1 MLTGLKIKNFVLVDN
16 VDIEFHE
23 GLTVLSGET
32 GAGKSIIIEAVC
44 LALGKRAN
52 SNLVRAETDKAE
64 ITATFE
70 ITPDSP
76 ACSLLKEFDYEHEE
90 CVIRRVIFHGGKSRA
105 YCNENPVTT
114 GFLKNLSGH
123 LVDVH
128 AQQQSQQVLES
139 QYQRQLL
146 DCYTDSKRNNDA
158 VNNIYGQWKRL
169 KEELSFLESNKGKSH
184 RMELLEYQLKEL
196 DSLSLDS
203 LELATIEDR
212 HKNLTFSENNQ
223 QVYSEIQNILD
234 NEQNGALQALQRA
247 FNALKKVKSQDKD
260 NLNTTLEQAS
270 ELIKEVFR
278 ESERAQETNQVDS
291 QQLRETEARLSELHE
306 LARKHECSIKE
317 LGTIHDALNAER
329 KEIEAESEK
338 TQNIKKQ
345 ILAIESDY
353 KKEAE
358 CLTAKRKSGLAKMAS
373 DITSRLATLG
383 IPEVKFDIQLERR
396 PEIEPIKNGHEN
408 VRFVIATN
416 PGQELADLA
425 SVVSGGELSRT
436 SLAIQEVISSKLK
449 IPTLIFDE
457 VDTGIGG
464 STATVVGQKLRE
476 VSGNCQV
483 LCITHSPQ
491 VASAGDHHYLINKKT
506 KKKNSFVEIRYLS
519 LEAKESEISRMLGA
533 TTPKGTALE
542 HARELIRSFKAA
554 T

>member
-32 GAGKSIIIEAVC
+32 GAGKSIIIEAIC
-44 LALGKRAN
+44 LTLGKRAN
-52 SNLVRAETDKAE
+52 SNLIRAEADKAE
-64 ITATFE
+64 ITTTFE

-76 ACSLLKEFDYEHEE
+76 VCSLLKEFDYEHEQ

-114 GFLKNLSGH
+114 AFLKNLSAH

-128 AQQQSQQVLES
+128 AQQQNQQMLES

-146 DCYTDSKRNNDA
+146 DFYADSKRNNDT
-158 VNNIYGQWKRL
+158 VNNIYGRWKAL

-203 LELATIEDR
+203 LELASIEDR

-223 QVYSEIQNILD
+223 QVYSEIQNVLD

-247 FNALKKVKSQDKD
+247 FNVLKKTKSPDKD

-270 ELIKEVFR
+270 ELIKEVIR

-291 QQLRETEARLSELHE
+291 QQLRETEARLSDLYE
-306 LARKHECSIKE
+306 LARKHDCSIKE
-317 LGTIHDALNAER
+317 LGTVHDTLTAER

-338 TQNIKKQ
+338 TQHIKKQ
-345 ILAIESDY
+345 ILLIESDY

-373 DITSRLATLG
+373 EITNRLATLG
-383 IPEVKFDIQLERR
+383 IPEVKFNILLESRL
-396 PEIEPIKNGHEN
+396 EIEPIKNGHEN

-425 SVVSGGELSRT
+425 SIVSGGELSRT

-491 VASAGDHHYLINKKT
+491 VASAGDHHYLIDKKT
-506 KKKNSFVEIRYLS
+506 KKKNSVVEIRYLTP
-519 LEAKESEISRMLGA
+519 EAKESEISRMLGA

-542 HARELIRSFKAA
+542 HARELIRSFKTA

>member
-1 MLTGLKIKNFVLVDN
+1 MLTSLKIKNFVLVDS

-32 GAGKSIIIEAVC
+32 GAGKSIIIEAIC

-52 SNLVRAETDKAE
+52 SSLIRAEADKAE

-76 ACSLLKEFDYEHEE
+76 VCSLLKEFDNEYEQ
-90 CVIRRVIFHGGKSRA
+90 CILRRVILHGGKSRA

-114 GFLKNLSGH
+114 GFLRNLSAH

-128 AQQQSQQVLES
+128 AQQQSQQVLET

-146 DCYTDSKRNNDA
+146 DFYGDSKRNNDD
-158 VNNIYGQWKRL
+158 VNGIYEQWKAL
-169 KEELSFLESNKGKSH
+169 KEELSFLESGQEKSH

-196 DSLSLDS
+196 NSLSLDS
-203 LELATIEDR
+203 VELESIEER
-212 HKNLTFSENNQ
+212 HKNLTFSDNNQ

-247 FNALKKVKSQDKD
+247 FNALKKVKSQDKE
-260 NLNTTLEQAS
+260 NLNTTLEQVS
-270 ELIKEVFR
+270 ELIKEVIR
-278 ESERAQETNQVDS
+278 ESDRARETNQVDS
-291 QQLRETEARLSELHE
+291 QQLRETEARLSELYE
-306 LARKHECSIKE
+306 LARKHDCSIKE
-317 LGTIHDALNAER
+317 LGTVHATLNAE
-329 KEIEAESEK
+329 KEEIEAENEK
-338 TQNIKKQ
+338 IQNIKKQ
-345 ILAIESDY
+345 IFTIEGDFEE
-353 KKEAE
+353 KAE
-358 CLTAKRKSGLAKMAS
+358 CLTAKRKNSSAKMAS
-373 DITSRLATLG
+373 EITRRLATLG
-383 IPEVKFDIQLERR
+383 IPEVKFNILLERR
-396 PEIEPIKNGHEN
+396 LEKEPIKNGHEN

-425 SVVSGGELSRT
+425 SVVSGGELSRA
-436 SLAIQEVISSKLK
+436 SLAIQEVISSKFK

-464 STATVVGQKLRE
+464 ATATVVGRKLRE

-491 VASAGDHHYLINKKT
+491 VASAGDHHYLIDKKT
-506 KKKNSFVEIRYLS
+506 KKKSSTVEIKYLTRD
-519 LEAKESEISRMLGA
+519 AKESEISRMLGA
-533 TTPKGTALE
+533 TTPKGTALD
-542 HARELIRSFKAA
+542 HARSLIRSFKSI